1 MRRPSVPRS
10 SRRGSF
16 PDGLT
21 FLKLAYT
28 AEWAESEKRLEQ
40 IDDGKLAN
48 ELDAV
53 AGPEFL
59 AELRLAHKAYGE
71 ALGVTKASPAAPQAP
86 ALLEPLRT
94 VQAALAGYA
103 LQLAAWAEA
112 DPAAVAT
119 VRKALRPLDDYRA
132 AQARRG
138 GADVPA
144 PPEPPRPATPA
155 TPIPQ
160 LPH

>member
-1 MRRPSVPRS
+1 MKSPP
-10 SRRGSF
+10 
-16 PDGLT
+16 
-21 FLKLAYT
+21 
-28 AEWAESEKRLEQ
+28 LER
-40 IDDGKLAN
+40 AN
-48 ELDAV
+48 
-53 AGPEFL
+53 PH
-59 AELRLAHKAYGE
+59 RC
-71 ALGVTKASPAAPQAP
+71 
-86 ALLEPLRT
+86 T

-103 LQLAAWAEA
+103 LQLAAWADA
-112 DPAAVAT
+112 DPAAVAA

-160 LPH
+160 PPQ